1 MGFTTWMQESPAWRI
16 VPTSIIFSER
26 SEKSADE
33 DVHLTPSQ
41 KLGVIPQEEYIERTG
56 AQVVKNRV
64 GSDNMKRVMPGDF
77 ISHLRSFQ
85 GGLERTTIP
94 GKVSN
99 AYTVLRP
106 RREIEGKYYSYLF
119 KSASFI
125 EGLANLTDQL
135 RDGQTINF
143 SRLALFS
150 LPLPPLDTQRAIAD
164 YLDRETAEIDA
175 MRADLDEMER
185 LLTERRRSVVT
196 SLTASDEWETVSLR
210 SLAAAT
216 GGLIS
221 DGDWVELKD
230 QDPNGEVRLLQLA
243 DVGDG
248 CFRDKSDK
256 WVNDNV
262 FDLLECTALQQGDVL
277 IARMP
282 DPIARAT
289 LVPAF
294 DYRSITVVDVAI
306 LRVPSSDDPAFVM
319 HAINSAAFR
328 SSVES
333 KLSGST
339 RQRVSRSVLGREV
352 IPRPDLPTQRR
363 IADEIDR
370 ETAEIDSML
379 EDITKLRDL
388 LAERRAA
395 VISAAVTGQID
406 IPVSPTSKDEA
417 HA

>member
-1 MGFTTWMQESPAWRI
+1 MGFTTWMQSSPAWSI
-16 VPTSIIFSER
+16 VPTSVIFGER
-26 SEKSADE
+26 SEKSVNG

-41 KLGVIPQEEYIERTG
+41 KLGVIPQDEYIEKTG
-56 AQVVKNRV
+56 TQVVKNRL
-64 GSDNMKRVMPGDF
+64 GSDNMKRVVPGDF

-85 GGLERTTIP
+85 GGLEHTTIP

-352 IPRPDLPTQRR
+352 IPRPDLPT
-363 IADEIDR
+363 
-370 ETAEIDSML
+370 
-379 EDITKLRDL
+379 
-388 LAERRAA
+388 
-395 VISAAVTGQID
+395 
-406 IPVSPTSKDEA
+406 PVSYTHLTLPTKA
-417 HA
+417 

>member
-1 MGFTTWMQESPAWRI
+1 MGFTTWMKTPPVWKI
-16 VPTSIIFSER
+16 VPTSIIFGERSER
-26 SEKSADE
+26 SSDE

-41 KLGVIPQEEYIERTG
+41 KLGVIPQEEYVEKTG
-56 AQVVKNRV
+56 AQVVKNRL
-64 GSDNMKRVMPGDF
+64 GSSNMKRVMPGDF

-85 GGLERTTIP
+85 GGLEHSTIP

-99 AYTVLRP
+99 AYTVLKP

-119 KSASFI
+119 KSARFI
-125 EGLANLTDQL
+125 EGLANFTDQL

-143 SRLALFS
+143 ARLALFS
-150 LPLPPLDTQRAIAD
+150 LPLPPLGIQRAIAD
-164 YLDRETAEIDA
+164 YLDRETAEIDG

-185 LLTERRRSVVT
+185 LLTERRRSVVS
-196 SLTASDEWETVSLR
+196 SLIASNEWETVSLR
-210 SLAAAT
+210 SLATRT

-230 QDPNGEVRLLQLA
+230 QDPDGQVRLLQLS

-248 CFRDKSDK
+248 YFRDKSDK
-256 WVNDNV
+256 WVSDSA
-262 FDLLECTALQQGDVL
+262 FDLLDCTALQQDDVL

-294 DYRSITVVDVAI
+294 DYRVITVVDVAI

-333 KLSGST
+333 KLAGST
-339 RQRVSRSVLGREV
+339 RQRISRSVLGREV

-363 IADEIDR
+363 IAGEIDR

-379 EDITKLRDL
+379 SDITKLRDL
-388 LAERRAA
+388 LAERRATL
-395 VISAAVTGQID
+395 ISAAVTGQID
-406 IPVSPTSKDEA
+406 IPVSPADKDET